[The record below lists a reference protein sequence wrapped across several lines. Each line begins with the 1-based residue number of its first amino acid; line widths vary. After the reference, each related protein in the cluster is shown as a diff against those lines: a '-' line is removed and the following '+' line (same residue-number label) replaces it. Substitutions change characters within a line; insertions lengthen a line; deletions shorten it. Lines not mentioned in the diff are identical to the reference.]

1 MDSVKEFH
9 GGLDSFEMPA
19 WAFKALVPKEKF
31 VGNRP
36 IITSF
41 SPGHNARVLSKVAPG
56 NPQDIEIGLTFIQE
70 TDCDNI
76 KQVITISSRS

>member
-19 WAFKALVPKEKF
+19 WAFKALVSKEKF

-36 IITSF
+36 IV
-41 SPGHNARVLSKVAPG
+41 R
-56 NPQDIEIGLTFIQE
+56 
-70 TDCDNI
+70 
-76 KQVITISSRS
+76 

>member
-19 WAFKALVPKEKF
+19 WAFKALVSKEKL

-41 SPGHNARVLSKVAPG
+41 SPGHNARVVSKVAPG